1 MSDLCVTHV
10 VGRKRAINTNT
21 LLMSSSSKWFQA
33 KSVLL
38 TLESCLTSKLVPPG
52 WLSLQSTAQK
62 IASGWWGGGGR
73 PNYPRARQTPA
84 EPELPGRLGWPKMP
98 KPWSVLGT
106 WGPKRICGSGNPC
119 PDFTGL
125 HAQNWIPTALLNL
138 NDNIQIQISC
148 MLKLCGAARTTW
160 LG

>member
-1 MSDLCVTHV
+1 MVD
-10 VGRKRAINTNT
+10 
-21 LLMSSSSKWFQA
+21 
-33 KSVLL
+33 
-38 TLESCLTSKLVPPG
+38 
-52 WLSLQSTAQK
+52 
-62 IASGWWGGGGR
+62 GGR
-73 PNYPRARQTPA
+73 RSAYPRARQTPA
-84 EPELPGRLGWPKMP
+84 ELELPGRLGWPKMP

-148 MLKLCGAARTTW
+148 MLKLCAWGSPERRGWDKYSVYECFMRGSWVGDTW
-160 LG
+160 LTQHQRCVYAQIVSKCNLFWYKCRSNLL